1 MSFIPREDGF
11 SFLRAHG
18 VWDRALAF
26 FLPESVGG
34 TVGLKGAA
42 GSRTRCCCFCLTTLS
57 GCLMRSFTVCVCVF
71 A

>member
-1 MSFIPREDGF
+1 MGQSFG
-11 SFLRAHG
+11 L
-18 VWDRALAF
+18 

-42 GSRTRCCCFCLTTLS
+42 GSRTRCCCFCLTLS